1 MNHKDNAFQKFLLLW
16 LGDLISSIGGGLTAF
31 GLGVYVYQKTG
42 MASHV
47 AMVTLLSFLPT
58 LLLSAPAGVL
68 ADRYDRRLI
77 MILGDGLSAFGPLF
91 ILFCFLYK
99 DVQMW
104 QIYVGVTI
112 SSVFFSLLEPAYRA
126 TITDMLSGDQY
137 TKASGLV
144 QAAGSAKYLISPVI
158 AGLLLRRFDI
168 SLLLIIDV
176 STFFVTLATTLVV
189 RKGLATR
196 EREKDT
202 AFLSDF
208 KDGIRALSKNKGV
221 MTLVWMGTFITLCL
235 GYIQTLASP
244 MILSFSDS
252 STLGLVQTLMASGML
267 ITSILL
273 GIIPIKKGYVK
284 VLCISL
290 FGSGV
295 FMALFGM
302 KENLTFI
309 TASGILFFAMLPL
322 ANMSIDY
329 LLRTNIDNEL
339 QGRVWGLVGL
349 ISQLGYIAAYATS
362 GVLADYVFTPL
373 LLEGGGLSGS
383 VGEILG
389 TGEGRGAGF
398 LIVIAGGL
406 LCIVSI
412 ALYRIKA
419 VQKLEGGGDL
429 CFDGSSATTL

>member
-1 MNHKDNAFQKFLLLW
+1 MNHKDRSFHKFLLLW
-16 LGDLISSIGGGLTAF
+16 FGELISSIGGGLTAF
-31 GLGVYVYQKTG
+31 GIGVYVYQKTG

-77 MILGDGLSAFGPLF
+77 MILGDGLSALGPLF
-91 ILFCFLYK
+91 ILLCMLYK
-99 DVQMW
+99 DVQLW

-112 SSVFFSLLEPAYRA
+112 SSIFFSLLEPAYRA
-126 TITDMLSGDQY
+126 TITDMLTGDQY
-137 TKASGLV
+137 TKASGLA

-158 AGLLLRRFDI
+158 AGLLLKYFDI
-168 SLLLIIDV
+168 SLLLTLDIC
-176 STFFVTLATTLVV
+176 TFFVTMATTLIV
-189 RKGLATR
+189 RKGLAAK
-196 EREKDT
+196 EKTSNT
-202 AFLSDF
+202 AFISDF
-208 KDGIRALSKNKGV
+208 KEGFHALSQNKGV
-221 MTLVWMGTFITLCL
+221 MTLVFMGTFITLCL

-252 STLGLVQTLMASGML
+252 ATLGVVQALMASGML
-267 ITSILL
+267 VTSILL
-273 GIIPIKKGYVK
+273 GVVPVKKGYVK
-284 VLCISL
+284 VLCFSL

-302 KENLTFI
+302 RENLVFI
-309 TASGILFFAMLPL
+309 TAAGILFFAMLPL

-329 LLRTNIDNEL
+329 LLRTNISNEL

-349 ISQLGYIAAYATS
+349 ISQLGYIFAYATS

-383 VGEILG
+383 VGRILG
-389 TGEGRGAGF
+389 TGDGRGAGF
-398 LIVIAGGL
+398 LILIAGGL
-406 LCIVSI
+406 LCIVSM
-412 ALYRIKA
+412 ALYRMNS
-419 VQKLEGGGDL
+419 VQKLECGGDL
-429 CFDGSSATTL
+429 CLDGSSGTTF

>member
-1 MNHKDNAFQKFLLLW
+1 
-16 LGDLISSIGGGLTAF
+16 
-31 GLGVYVYQKTG
+31 
-42 MASHV
+42 
-47 AMVTLLSFLPT
+47 
-58 LLLSAPAGVL
+58 
-68 ADRYDRRLI
+68 
-77 MILGDGLSAFGPLF
+77 
-91 ILFCFLYK
+91 
-99 DVQMW
+99 MW

-126 TITDMLSGDQY
+126 TVTDMLSGDQY

-158 AGLLLRRFDI
+158 AGFLLRRFDI